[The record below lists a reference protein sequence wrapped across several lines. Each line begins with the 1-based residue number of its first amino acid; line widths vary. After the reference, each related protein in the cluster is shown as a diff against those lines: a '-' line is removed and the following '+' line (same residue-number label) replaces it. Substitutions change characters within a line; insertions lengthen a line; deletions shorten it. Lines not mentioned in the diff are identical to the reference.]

1 MQVAIHAQSNQ
12 VFVEG
17 VFNEV
22 DCAALVEQNIHAV
35 QWRDDHGEIE
45 FRSVYLPDE
54 KREHRDPNQPI
65 DDFSPYQSYVDAWL
79 AQEQIR
85 QDEVTRQ
92 RLEREKHEANIRKNE
107 DAMRAVF
114 TRVGTWRRGMATVGD

>member
-1 MQVAIHAQSNQ
+1 MMVSIHAGANR
-12 VFVEG
+12 VYVEG
-17 VFNEV
+17 LVNEV
-22 DCAALVEQNIHAV
+22 DCSALAEQNVHAV
-35 QWRDDHGEIE
+35 QWRGDHGEIE
-45 FRSVYLPDE
+45 FKSIYLAAE

-65 DDFSPYQSYVDAWL
+65 DNFTPYLGYVDKWL
-79 AQEQIR
+79 AQEEIKQREI
-85 QDEVTRQ
+85 TRQ